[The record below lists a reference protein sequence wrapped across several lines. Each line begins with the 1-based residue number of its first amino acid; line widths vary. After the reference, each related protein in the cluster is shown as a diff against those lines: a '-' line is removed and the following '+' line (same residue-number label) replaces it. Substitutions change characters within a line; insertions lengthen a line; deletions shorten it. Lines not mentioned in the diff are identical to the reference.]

1 MSPRSRAQQRHWNDG
16 YAVGY
21 RAAHTVLQRELRAEY
36 DARLRVHGS
45 ITALVRHW
53 LQRRIQRA
61 TRRP

>member
-1 MSPRSRAQQRHWNDG
+1 MSPRSRAEQRHWNDG

-21 RAAHTVLQRELRAEY
+21 KAAHTVLQRELRAEY
-36 DARLRVHGS
+36 EARLRAGGS
-45 ITALVRHW
+45 VAAQVRHW